1 MRAEENTLP
10 DESDRLMRSTE
21 LEIQVKNG
29 TAILSGK
36 ACSLEEIVQAENA
49 VTSMSGVDRV
59 FNLVKKV

>member
-1 MRAEENTLP
+1 
-10 DESDRLMRSTE
+10 MRSTE

>member
-10 DESDRLMRSTE
+10 EEGDRLMRSTE
-21 LEIQVKNG
+21 LEIQVKNR

-36 ACSLEEIVQAENA
+36 ASSFEEIAQAENS

-59 FNLVKKV
+59 FNMVKKV